1 MSLLLSSLQ
10 SRSASADDF
19 ISDDSDTKARK
30 REGKKKQRER
40 RDDGSGDDR
49 DMDVEYGAFQPKARI
64 ENRAAVQLPDIGL
77 PYSTDDK
84 VMENKRELTAQEKS
98 KRRFSITQNN

>member
-1 MSLLLSSLQ
+1 MESRKEEQHILTLPSVLLSC
-10 SRSASADDF
+10 RSPSVDDF

-49 DMDVEYGAFQPKARI
+49 DMDNEYSAQPKVRI
-64 ENRAAVQLPDIGL
+64 ENRASVQLPDIGF
-77 PYSTDDK
+77 PNSTDDK
-84 VMENKRELTAQEKS
+84 VN
-98 KRRFSITQNN
+98 